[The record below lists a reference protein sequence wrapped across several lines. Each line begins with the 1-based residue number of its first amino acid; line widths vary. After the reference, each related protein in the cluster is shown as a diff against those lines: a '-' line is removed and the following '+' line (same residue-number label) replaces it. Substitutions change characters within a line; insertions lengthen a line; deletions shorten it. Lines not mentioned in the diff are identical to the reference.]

1 MQLLRYIHR
10 WVALIVAIVT
20 LYLGVT
26 GSAIQMIDI
35 RSILAHIPA
44 TDANVRAMHEGF
56 DGPPGFAVRKSADYA
71 AQSLPVGAPLA
82 SMLDQT
88 VRSARASLGA
98 TPLRYVELRMAG
110 DTPVGQVGVDDGYL
124 RVNALSGALVARLAQ
139 EPKEAEFPDSARNTF
154 KKLHRM
160 TTFGDWALLVNCAAA
175 LALAML
181 IVTGTIVYLRMF
193 FQRRK
198 NGGNKFFWSG
208 GGLWRSLHRTISI
221 VCSLLLVWIT
231 LTGGWLTADALYR
244 SISIRQSAGVPSPA
258 VQPVPLDDA
267 RLPQMLSVTL
277 AAVRAAAGDAPIQV
291 VRLRNYGGYRQG
303 VVVTGGDASR
313 QFVFNADTGV
323 AMSETEPGYPRAHFP
338 FGWQAHQLAKS
349 LHRGDFIG
357 LPGRLLD
364 VLAALALIYLS
375 ISGAVM
381 YWQMWQRRRQNG
393 RNQILWK

>member
-10 WVALIVAIVT
+10 WVALIIVIVT

-26 GSAIQMIDI
+26 GSAIQLIDV

-56 DGPPGFAVRKSADYA
+56 DGPPGFAVRTSADYL
-71 AQSLPVGAPLA
+71 AQSLPAGAPLA

-88 VRSARASLGA
+88 MRSARASLGEA
-98 TPLRYVELRMAG
+98 PLRYVELRMAG
-110 DTPVGQVGVDDGYL
+110 DMPVGQVGVGEGYL
-124 RVNALSGALVARLAQ
+124 RFNAQSGALVARLAQ
-139 EPKEAEFPDSARNTF
+139 EPKEAEFPDSPRNTF
-154 KKLHRM
+154 KRLHRM

-175 LALAML
+175 LGLATL
-181 IVTGTIVYLRMF
+181 IVTGTLVYLRMF

-198 NGGNKFFWSG
+198 AGHNKLFWSG
-208 GGLWRSLHRTISI
+208 GGLWRYLHRTVSI
-221 VCSLLLVWIT
+221 VCSLLLVWVT
-231 LTGGWLTADALYR
+231 LTGAWLTADALYR
-244 SISIRQSAGVPSPA
+244 SIDIKQSGGVPSPP
-258 VQPVPLDDA
+258 VQPAPLDDE
-267 RLPQMLSVTL
+267 RLPGMLSVTL
-277 AAVRAAAGDAPIQV
+277 AAVRATEGDAPIQV

-313 QFVFNADTGV
+313 QLVFNADTGA

-338 FGWQAHQLAKS
+338 FGWQAHQLAKN

-357 LPGRLLD
+357 LPGRTLD
-364 VLAALALIYLS
+364 VMAGLALIYLS
-375 ISGAVM
+375 LSGALM

-393 RNQILWK
+393 RNQIIWK